1 MRSKALIKPIQIG
14 PITIDTPVILAP
26 MTGVTDLPFRKI
38 VRRYG
43 SGLNVTEMIAS
54 QAAIRETRQSI
65 QKAAW
70 DPVEEPVSM
79 QLVGCTAR
87 EMGEAARLSEDRGA
101 AIIDINMGC
110 PVRKIVNGEA
120 GSALMRDLVHAGAL
134 IDAIVKAV
142 SVPVT
147 LKMRMGWD
155 HDSLNAPE
163 LARIAEDLGVKLVT
177 ESPDW
182 SVIVAGNWKGR
193 WDICICSMTP
203 TAPRAQVFDFIAAY
217 SADPTVVVVN
227 KDNDS
232 IKSAADITGRKIG
245 VGLGSSEQDYL
256 ERHFVSAEPGAKPV
270 VYPFGDLTVVPY
282 QGEDIAFLDLALGT
296 GKRLDGVFTAYSTAK
311 GRVEKDSRF
320 KIVTGAHFF
329 RTSSWVS
336 VEKGVDPEWN
346 AKVAQVIE
354 DLKKDGTIRRI
365 SLKWLGYDSTPADE
379 ATTTTSSQ

>member
-1 MRSKALIKPIQIG
+1 MPVLVMTLRGAIRSVA
-14 PITIDTPVILAP
+14 
-26 MTGVTDLPFRKI
+26 TGVALSLLPTFCLPALAGETLDRVTKSGVLREVLVNDYPPFSFINENSEIAGFDIDL
-38 VRRYG
+38 
-43 SGLNVTEMIAS
+43 S
-54 QAAIRETRQSI
+54 QAF
-65 QKAAW
+65 AA
-70 DPVEEPVSM
+70 
-79 QLVGCTAR
+79 
-87 EMGEAARLSEDRGA
+87 
-101 AIIDINMGC
+101 
-110 PVRKIVNGEA
+110 K
-120 GSALMRDLVHAGAL
+120 
-134 IDAIVKAV
+134 
-142 SVPVT
+142 
-147 LKMRMGWD
+147 
-155 HDSLNAPE
+155 
-163 LARIAEDLGVKLVT
+163 LGVKLVT
-177 ESPDW
+177 DSPDW
-182 SVIVAGNWKGR
+182 SVIVAGHWKGR

-203 TAPRAQVFDFIAAY
+203 TAPRAQVFDFITAY
-217 SADPTVVVVN
+217 SQDPTVVVVN